1 MKDVLDRLVK
11 NSRRA
16 IDDGIYDITETLPK
30 SGIDL
35 EKSIRNNKHASLI
48 TEIKFSSPAEGD
60 IRLISDP
67 LQIAESMISG
77 GAQALSVLT
86 QPHLFNGSPE
96 YFIKIRKN
104 VKIPLLM
111 KDIIID
117 KIQIDAAKK
126 MGADYFL
133 LIQALFDKGF
143 VNNIDEL
150 IDYGHKNGL
159 KILLEAHTKMEFD
172 NAISTDADIVG
183 INNRNLDTLE
193 INLETTKQILENFHK
208 SKIILSESGIESS
221 DDIRFL
227 HNSGADAFLIG
238 TSIMKSSDIEN
249 SVSELVNAI

>member
-1 MKDVLDRLVK
+1 MNNVLDRLVK

-60 IRLISDP
+60 IRPISDP

-77 GAQALSVLT
+77 GAQAISVLT

-104 VKIPLLM
+104 VKVPLLM
-111 KDIIID
+111 KDVMID
-117 KIQIDAAKK
+117 KTQIDAAKK

-143 VNNIDEL
+143 VNDIDEL
-150 IDYGHKNGL
+150 INYGHKNGL
-159 KILLEAHTKMEFD
+159 KILLESHTKTEFE
-172 NAISTDADIVG
+172 NALKTDADIIG

-193 INLETTKQILENFHK
+193 INLETTKQLLENFQK
-208 SKIILSESGIESS
+208 SKIILSESGIKSAE
-221 DDIRFL
+221 DVKFL
-227 HNSGADAFLIG
+227 HDCGADAFLIG
-238 TSIMKSSDIEN
+238 TSIMKSSDIQKR
-249 SVSELVNAI
+249 VSELVNAI

>member
-1 MKDVLDRLVK
+1 MKNILDRLVK

-16 IDDGIYDITETLPK
+16 IDDGIYDITETLQK

-35 EKSIRNNKHASLI
+35 EESIKNNKHASLI
-48 TEIKFSSPAEGD
+48 TEIKFSSPAEGN
-60 IRLISDP
+60 IIQVSDP
-67 LQIAESMISG
+67 LQIAESMVSG

-111 KDIIID
+111 KDIMID

-143 VNNIDEL
+143 VDNIDEL
-150 IDYGHKNGL
+150 IDYGHKNGF
-159 KILLEAHTKMEFD
+159 KILLEAHTKTEFH
-172 NAISTDADIVG
+172 NAIRTDADIVG

-193 INLETTKQILENFHK
+193 INLETTRHLLENFHK

-227 HNSGADAFLIG
+227 RNSGADAFLIG
-238 TSIMKSSDIEN
+238 TSIMKSSDIQKT
-249 SVSELVNAI
+249 VSELVNAI

>member
-1 MKDVLDRLVK
+1 MKNVLEKLVM
-11 NSRRA
+11 NSRKA
-16 IDDGIYDITETLPK
+16 INDGIYDITETLPK
-30 SGIDL
+30 SAIDL
-35 EKSIRNNKHASLI
+35 EESIRNNVHASLI
-48 TEIKFSSPAEGD
+48 TEIKFSSPAQGE
-60 IRLISDP
+60 IKQISDP

-77 GAQALSVLT
+77 GAKALSILT

-104 VKIPLLM
+104 VEIPLLM
-111 KDIIID
+111 KDIMID

-133 LIQALFDKGF
+133 LIQALFDKGH
-143 VNNIDEL
+143 VDNMDEL

-159 KILLEAHTKMEFD
+159 KILLEAHTKTEFD
-172 NAISTDADIVG
+172 NAIRTDADIVG

-193 INLETTKQILENFHK
+193 INLETTKHILENSQK
-208 SKIILSESGIESS
+208 SKMILSESGIKSAE
-221 DDIRFL
+221 DVKFL
-227 HNSGADAFLIG
+227 HDCGADAFLIG